1 MTDVDSVRR
10 ATMLRQRAQQLA
22 AAADREPASR
32 SHLLSLAEAYRTAAD
47 VLAPA
52 TPDAA
57 VELFAD
63 QRR

>member
-32 SHLLSLAEAYRTAAD
+32 SHLLNLAEAYRAGHARCSGGI
-47 VLAPA
+47 VC
-52 TPDAA
+52 
-57 VELFAD
+57 
-63 QRR
+63 

>member
-1 MTDVDSVRR
+1 MTDVDSARR

-32 SHLLSLAEAYRTAAD
+32 SHLLNLAEAYRTASD

-52 TPDAA
+52 TPDPA

>member
-22 AAADREPASR
+22 AAADRELASR
-32 SHLLSLAEAYRTAAD
+32 SHLLSLAEYRPAAD
-47 VLAPA
+47 VLAPV

-63 QRR
+63 QRC

>member
-1 MTDVDSVRR
+1 MTDVDSARR

-32 SHLLSLAEAYRTAAD
+32 SHLLNLAEAYRTAAD

-52 TPDAA
+52 TPDPA